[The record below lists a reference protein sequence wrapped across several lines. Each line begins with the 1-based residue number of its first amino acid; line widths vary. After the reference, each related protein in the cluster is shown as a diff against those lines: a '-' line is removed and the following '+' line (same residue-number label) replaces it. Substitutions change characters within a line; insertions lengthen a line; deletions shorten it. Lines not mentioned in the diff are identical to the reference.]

1 MEGREV
7 LLAAGDR
14 FVSDSISNILE
25 QKICGKGLHLCNDGL
40 DALESIII
48 HKPSFIILDL
58 FLPGLNGLT
67 ILKEIKKHDI
77 KAFVLCYCRKLRTIL
92 GVKAIAAGARGVLD
106 FSTGMSDFTVAITNV
121 RGGRRVMPENVKR
134 LVDSNDFELNPEKY
148 RDITTRQVEVIQ
160 MTAGG
165 LSNMEIAFNLNISV
179 KAVEKHKKNIRDK
192 LGLLSSLEIGLFAI
206 QEGFV
211 EVKEGG
217 CL

>member
-25 QKICGKGLHLCNDGL
+25 HKICGKGLLHFNDGM

-77 KAFVLCYCRKLRTIL
+77 KASVLCYCRKLRTIL
-92 GVKAIAAGARGVLD
+92 GVKAIAAGARGVID
-106 FSTGMSDFTVAITNV
+106 FGVGISDFTLAITNV

-134 LVDSNDFELNPEKY
+134 LVDSNDFFLNPEKY
-148 RDITTRQVEVIQ
+148 RDITTRQIEVMQ
-160 MTAGG
+160 MTAEG
-165 LSNMEIAFNLNISV
+165 LSNKEIAFNLKISV
-179 KAVEKHKKNIRDK
+179 KSVEKHKRNLRDK
-192 LGLLSSLEIGLFAI
+192 LGLSSSLEIGLFAI